1 MEDEKRNYHRFKIWF
16 PVTLITEQGEV
27 WAICRDA
34 SSGGFLLSAE
44 SPLEV
49 GLEVQARFKVSPRAR
64 TERTIKAKVVRH
76 EASVGELMLAFPY
89 RAALEFTAPVHDLL
103 DDLARFSDTLV
114 W

>member
-1 MEDEKRNYHRFKIWF
+1 
-16 PVTLITEQGEV
+16 VTLIIGRKEI

-44 SPLEV
+44 SPLDV
-49 GLEVQARFKVSPRAR
+49 GAKVTARFKVSPRAR
-64 TERTIKAKVVRH
+64 IERTVIAKVVRT

-89 RAALEFTAPVHDLL
+89 RAALEFEKAVPDLL
-103 DDLARFSDTLV
+103 DDLSRFSDTLV